1 MRRKRFQF
9 STLKNFTRNLLSHPT
24 SLRRRILVNTG
35 ALASA
40 NLWRIVVSFLVQLL
54 VARSLGLEALGEYT
68 VAMAYLNIS
77 QVLCEMGLPLWLVRK
92 LAQAPQ
98 LRRAYF
104 RRGVLL
110 QFSAALLLWAL
121 LAGLMALLP
130 YPDSTRTAIFWVGAS
145 LPLFAIT
152 SVTATIFQS
161 AERMTLAFIIEFV
174 TNLLIL
180 LLSVW
185 LLWQGYG
192 VADLLLV
199 VVLAQGV
206 GMLLGL
212 ALLWGGDLLK
222 GQQNRATLPMG
233 EVIQGALPFFGLSL
247 TDVLLQRLDILIL
260 SFFGNAQLLGAY
272 SAAYNLVRVA
282 VKLLQSVWRGVYPT
296 LARLY
301 PTSPARAQSVARR
314 LFISGFA
321 LCTLGALLVVV
332 LATPILRFVYGVDG
346 GETDSEAGAEVAAV
360 LALLIW
366 QAPLFFLELYASTWL
381 LVVLRARA
389 ALGVA
394 LLHVLLLALLLPA
407 GAALAGAVGAA
418 WGTLAAQ
425 SAAAAASFWLMRRLE
440 ETKPGDA

>member
-1 MRRKRFQF
+1 MKNLTSNLF
-9 STLKNFTRNLLSHPT
+9 SQPT
-24 SLRRRILVNTG
+24 SLGRRILVNTG

-54 VARSLGLEALGEYT
+54 VARILGLEALGEYT

-77 QVLCEMGLPLWLVRK
+77 QVLCEMGLPLWMVRK
-92 LAQAPQ
+92 LAQTPF

-130 YPDSTRTAIFWVGAS
+130 YPESTRTAIFWVGAS

-152 SVTATIFQS
+152 SVTATLFQS
-161 AERMTLAFIIEFV
+161 AERMTLAFVIEFV

-192 VADLLLV
+192 VTDLLLV
-199 VVLAQGV
+199 VVFAQGI

-212 ALLWGGDLLK
+212 ALLWAGDLLK
-222 GQQNRATLPMG
+222 GQQNRSTLPLG
-233 EVIQGALPFFGLSL
+233 EVVQGALPFFGLSL
-247 TDVLLQRLDILIL
+247 TDVLLQRLDILLL
-260 SFFGNAQLLGAY
+260 SFFGDAQLLGAY

-282 VKLLQSVWRGVYPT
+282 IKLLQSVWRGVYPT

-301 PTSPARAQSVARR
+301 PTSPAHALSVARR
-314 LFISGFA
+314 IFISGFA

-332 LATPILRFVYGVDG
+332 LATPILRFVYGVG
-346 GETDSEAGAEVAAV
+346 SGATESGANDEVATV

-366 QAPLFFLELYASTWL
+366 QAPLFFLELYATTWL

-407 GAALAGAVGAA
+407 GATLAGAVGAA
-418 WGTLAAQ
+418 WGTIAAQ
-425 SAAAAASFWLMRRLE
+425 SAAAAVSFWLMRKLVD
-440 ETKPGDA
+440 TKPSGE